1 MKIGEAVANLGIVQ
15 QDGDI
20 VIVRPSQKGMAHFTL
35 SEVQDKELTS
45 DTYLAT
51 GTFGAGTIT
60 RSGGRSAGNLI
71 RINELPFDFDLSD
84 FTGIDKQDLWSM
96 PDAALWPLIEAQREA
111 VDFAFRSIGLTLHR
125 IDYTG
130 YGLAGYLKL
139 PLHKPEAI
147 PSIQA
152 LHVRIVERINAIAR
166 LKLCDPQVKDAGT
179 RIMRLPGCLNTK
191 GPIHRL
197 SRTLVQVDGL
207 VTEAQLTVAAGA
219 TSSAPARIVPV
230 AGALLDDATTNQLIA
245 AVEPHWT
252 LGQKHH
258 LALALSGLLAKAGVP
273 EDQTLSIIGRL
284 SAFDDKPWDR
294 EKCVHR
300 SYERVRS
307 GDPVKGF
314 YGLRETL
321 PGELLDWLDGIAQRV
336 RQASTLVL
344 TAHGQPSRE
353 SMTPRQAV
361 EDEKE
366 DVYASQ
372 FPPMPEKCYFG
383 VFADYC
389 KVMAPTSEAPDV
401 FHLGSALTLVGAMA
415 GRRVRT
421 EYASDPLFANLYTV
435 LIGASGSSRKD
446 TAMRRAINLPF
457 GSEGSRILVPAFHV
471 HRDISSSEGL
481 VGLLKENP
489 NTLLYLS
496 ELSIVQKNAARK
508 GTSTIFDRM
517 IEAWDAPPVLQ
528 NLNKLT
534 PQTAINPYLSILA
547 ATQPKRLADQMTAE
561 DMHSGFANRWLYFI
575 GAGKAP
581 MARPPSV
588 DRAVAWSIYLSWF
601 DAVNSY
607 PEGHVLK
614 FDQSGDDRWDD
625 WYYANARQSGRD
637 EDEDAMRI
645 RHPTIAQ
652 KLALIYAISEGAK
665 TIGDRHLE
673 PAISLVDWMWVIV
686 KEMMKGWGVGIDLQI
701 ELAVQRCLERQQP
714 LHRSTLQKRT
724 KNRKWSGRDFSAVF
738 DAMVKNGHVA
748 VDPLGYVTWREGQ

>member
-1 MKIGEAVANLGIVQ
+1 MKIGEAVAALGIEQ
-15 QDGDI
+15 TDGVI
-20 VIVRPSQKGMAHFTL
+20 TIVRISKSGAAHYGL
-35 SEVQDKELTS
+35 DEVADRELNS
-45 DTYLAT
+45 DVYLAT
-51 GTFGAGTIT
+51 GTFAPGSIT
-60 RSGGRSAGNLI
+60 RTGGRSVQNLI

-84 FTGIDKQDLWSM
+84 FTGIPKQELWSM
-96 PDAALWPLIEAQREA
+96 PDAALWPLIEAQKDA
-111 VDFAFRSIGLTLHR
+111 VEFAFRSIGLTLHR

-130 YGLAGYLKL
+130 YGLAGYLRL
-139 PLHKPEAI
+139 PLHKPDAI
-147 PSIQA
+147 PAIQA

-166 LKLCDPQVKDAGT
+166 VKLCDPQVKDAGT

-191 GPIHRL
+191 GPIPRQ
-197 SRTLVQVDGL
+197 SRTLVQIDG
-207 VTEAQLTVAAGA
+207 VVNEAQLTAAAGA
-219 TSSAPARIVPV
+219 TSSAPARIVPST
-230 AGALLDDATTNQLIA
+230 GALLDSATIDQLVT
-245 AVEPHWT
+245 AVSPHWNH
-252 LGQKHH
+252 GQRHH
-258 LALALSGLLAKAGVP
+258 LALALSGLFAKAGVP
-273 EDQTLSIIGRL
+273 EEQALSIIRSL
-284 SAFDDKPWDR
+284 SATDGDYWDR
-294 EKCVHR
+294 PITEVHTT
-300 SYERVRS
+300 YARVRS
-307 GDPVKGF
+307 GQDVKGF
-314 YGLRETL
+314 FGLRETL
-321 PGELLDWLDGIAQRV
+321 PSELIDWLDGIAQRV
-336 RQASTLVL
+336 RQANTPVL
-344 TAHGQPSRE
+344 TVHGARPE
-353 SMTPRQAV
+353 LTPRQAV

-366 DVYASQ
+366 DVYAAQ
-372 FPPMPEKCYFG
+372 FPPLPQMCYFQA
-383 VFADYC
+383 FEDYR
-389 KVMAPTSEAPDV
+389 KVMSPTSEAPDV

-415 GRRVRT
+415 GRRVRA

-446 TAMRRAINLPF
+446 TAMRRAVNLAY
-457 GSEGSRILVPAFHV
+457 GSEGTRILVPAFHV
-471 HRDISSSEGL
+471 HRDISSAEGL
-481 VGLLKENP
+481 VSLLKDNP

-517 IEAWDAPPVLQ
+517 IEAWDSPPVLQ
-528 NLNKLT
+528 NLSKLS
-534 PQTAINPYLSILA
+534 PQVAVNPYLSVLA

-588 DRAVAWSIYLSWF
+588 DRAVAWSVYLSWF
-601 DAVNSY
+601 DAINSY

-614 FDQSGDDRWDD
+614 FDSSGDDRWDD

-665 TIGDRHLE
+665 SISDRHLE
-673 PAISLVDWMWVIV
+673 PAIALVDWMWGIV

-714 LHRSTLQKRT
+714 LHRSALQKRT

-738 DAMVKNGHVA
+738 DAMIKNGHVT
-748 VDPLGYVTWREGQ
+748 VDPLGYVSLRDDI